1 MGLVETRKASRLAIM
16 MQTDKNKEMVY
27 NACKEKAMSGKDVK
41 ELFGFS
47 FHQAKA
53 YLQTLEEDGH
63 VIKHKFYSKP
73 NHCWIAQYKSTELVY
88 KPRTEEQVMEYLV
101 KVYGGRSTL
110 QFGEGK
116 YDELIAN
123 NPNLRKVSLFEDK
136 DHDYFRQPIKKSG
149 KTGIGSSFSLYDNFS
164 D

>member
-16 MQTDKNKEMVY
+16 MQTDKNKEVVY
-27 NACKEKAMSGKDVK
+27 NACKERQLSGKDVK

-53 YLQTLEEDGH
+53 YLQTLEEE
-63 VIKHKFYSKP
+63 KHLTKVKFYSKV
-73 NHCWIAQYKSTELVY
+73 NKCWVAQYKATDLVY
-88 KPRTEEQVMEYLV
+88 TPRTEQQVMDYLV

-116 YDELIAN
+116 YDDLISK
-123 NPNLRKVSLFEDK
+123 NPNLRKVKLFEEK
-136 DHDYFRQPIKKSG
+136 DNEYFRQPLKKSG
-149 KTGIGSSFSLYDNFS
+149 KTHIGSTFSVYENFA

>member
-1 MGLVETRKASRLAIM
+1 MGLVETRKASRKEIM

-27 NACKEKAMSGKDVK
+27 NACKDKSLSGKDIK
-41 ELFGFS
+41 ELFNFS

-53 YLQTLEEDGH
+53 YLETLVEE
-63 VIKHKFYSKP
+63 KHISKVKFYSKP
-73 NHCWIAQYKSTELVY
+73 NRCWIAQYRSTDLVY
-88 KPRTEEQVMEYLV
+88 KPRTEQQVMDHLV

-123 NPNLRKVSLFEDK
+123 NPNLRKVKLFEEK
-136 DHDYFRQPIKKSG
+136 DNDYFKQPLKKSG
-149 KTGIGSSFSLYDNFS
+149 KTHIGSTFSVYDNFAE
-164 D
+164 